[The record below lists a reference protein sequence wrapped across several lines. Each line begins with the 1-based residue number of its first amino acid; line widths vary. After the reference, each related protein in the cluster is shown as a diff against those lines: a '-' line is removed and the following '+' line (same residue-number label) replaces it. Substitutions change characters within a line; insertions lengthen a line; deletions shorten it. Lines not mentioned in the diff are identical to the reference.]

1 MITQTPYT
9 FYRSFSDRN
18 FKDLVVVA
26 MNLEAGKK
34 TLNVV
39 PVFNEGLVL
48 HDAYSNQDV
57 TVKIGKVELDS
68 EYDIVLLEAK

>member
-1 MITQTPYT
+1 
-9 FYRSFSDRN
+9 
-18 FKDLVVVA
+18 

-48 HDAYSNQDV
+48 HDAYSKQDV